1 MNNNNNNREEIKA
14 KFWNETGDNCI
25 ETTIVL
31 DKYYEKWIKE
41 LFNFIL
47 KIKSEH
53 KKYYIQSLLCL
64 EYSFFKQAEATT
76 AQFLYFLAKE
86 EMSQMTRNNT
96 LELLCDYSSNNDKD
110 LREKLLN
117 YLIKLC
123 RDKFNDIFVAH
134 FFDFFI
140 GIWSNFE
147 AAVTS
152 ICLSYEEQFQE
163 KINNSNFKKMYK
175 FLNKHLEN
183 KEIVDEFKKKKNEFQ
198 NSFPNYL
205 SFSDKINLLFK
216 DVLSKLSYSRDIKKD
231 KKIIEFCIK
240 SRNTIHNNGIN
251 RMGSDE
257 IEINGEKITLN
268 KNEPAYYKSFFS
280 MITLVN
286 EIFDIYL
293 EILNSFQNKQNN
305 KLNQSKEK

>member
-1 MNNNNNNREEIKA
+1 MNNNREEIKV
-14 KFWNETGDNCI
+14 KFWNETRDNYI

-31 DKYYEKWIKE
+31 DKYYEKWIKK

-53 KKYYIQSLLCL
+53 KKYYIQSLFCL
-64 EYSFFKQAEATT
+64 EYSFFEQAEATT
-76 AQFLYFLAKE
+76 AQFLYFLAKD
-86 EMSQMTRNNT
+86 EMSQMTGNNT

-110 LREKLLN
+110 LREKLFN

-163 KINNSNFKKMYK
+163 KINNSNFKKMCK

-183 KEIVDEFKKKKNEFQ
+183 KEIIDEFKKKKNEFQ
-198 NSFPNYL
+198 NFFPNYL

-216 DVLSKLSYSRDIKKD
+216 DVLSKSSYSRDIKKD

-268 KNEPAYYKSFFS
+268 KNEPAYYKSFFF